1 MGKFDGWA
9 LISDLDGTMID
20 DDYNIVE
27 GNLDAVRYFENNGGK
42 FIVATGRSVS
52 KTRPFAESLECKTP
66 CVVYNGAAVY
76 DFKKEEFLWMCTYK
90 KADVIEYFN
99 DLLEKFPDVGVV
111 VHGRE
116 KLWLIRETP
125 EALEYVEYEKRPYFR
140 AQYEQTEDEWFK
152 VLLVGNEE
160 VTSELHEY
168 AAQNVPYMLRATRS
182 GSYFCEFLGKTVNKF
197 FATSHILDMLGI
209 PLDKSCGIG
218 DYYNDL
224 ELICNTAI
232 GACTAS
238 APEGVRRRSPHI
250 AAACEDG
257 AVADFVSYIDT
268 MLDKTRA

>member
-27 GNLDAVRYFENNGGK
+27 GNLEAVRYFEKNGGRL
-42 FIVATGRSVS
+42 ILATGRSVS
-52 KTRPFAESLECKTP
+52 KTRPFAKAFECSEP

-76 DFKKEEFLWMCTYK
+76 DFNKEEFLWMCTYK
-90 KADVIEYFN
+90 KSDVIDYFN
-99 DLLEKFPDVGVV
+99 DLSERFPNVGIV

-152 VLLVGNEE
+152 VLLVGDEE
-160 VTSELHEY
+160 TTSELYSY
-168 AAQNVPYMLRATRS
+168 AAGNVPSILRATRS
-182 GSYFCEFLGKTVNKF
+182 GSYFCEFLGEKVNKF

-209 PLDKSCGIG
+209 SLDKSCGIG
-218 DYYNDL
+218 DYYNDK
-224 ELICNTAI
+224 ELILGTRI
-232 GACTAS
+232 GACPAS
-238 APEGVRRRSPHI
+238 APEGVRQFSPHVT
-250 AAACEDG
+250 AACEEG
-257 AVADFVSYIDT
+257 AVSDFVSYIENL
-268 MLDKTRA
+268 LDEGRA